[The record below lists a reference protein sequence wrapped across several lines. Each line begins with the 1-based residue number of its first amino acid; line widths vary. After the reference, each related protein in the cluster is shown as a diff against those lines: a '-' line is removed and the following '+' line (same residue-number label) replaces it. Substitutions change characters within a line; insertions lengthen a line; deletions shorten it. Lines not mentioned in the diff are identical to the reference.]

1 MQLSNNN
8 SDVDVDVLNNYDWH
22 IANLLQYFFEFCDAS
37 TNFFCTMYHP
47 TSHRV
52 IMQITSIY
60 MVLQN
65 YLSYEIFNDTVFA
78 MIEKIK
84 KY

>member
-8 SDVDVDVLNNYDWH
+8 SDVDVDVLDDYDWH
-22 IANLLQYFFEFCDAS
+22 IADLLQYIFEIFDAS
-37 TNFFCTMYHP
+37 TNIFCIVYYP
-47 TSHRV
+47 TLHRV
-52 IMQITSIY
+52 IIQITSIY

-65 YLSYEIFNDTVFA
+65 YLSYEIFNDTIFA
-78 MIEKIK
+78 MIENIK